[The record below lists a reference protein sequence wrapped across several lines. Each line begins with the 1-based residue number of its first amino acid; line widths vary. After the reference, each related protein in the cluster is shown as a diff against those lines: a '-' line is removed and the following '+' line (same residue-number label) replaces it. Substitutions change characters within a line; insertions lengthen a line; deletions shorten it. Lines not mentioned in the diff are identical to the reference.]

1 MSLPAPKV
9 PISWGELI
17 DKITILEIKRVN
29 IFTPSSLANINKELD
44 CLNEIVFNNTGVEE
58 LVSELKQKLCDVNT
72 RLWKVE
78 DDIRDKEF
86 KCEFDA
92 DFIELARK
100 VYRLNDDRAGLKKS
114 INQALKSE
122 FIEEKSYKDFSS
134 AINILADTKVK
145 CST

>member
-1 MSLPAPKV
+1 MSLSAPKV

-29 IFTPSSLANINKELD
+29 ISTPSSLANINKELD
-44 CLNEIVFNNTGVEE
+44 CLNEIVLNSTGVEE
-58 LVSELKQKLCDVNT
+58 LVSDFKQKLFDVNT

-86 KCEFDA
+86 KREFDT

-122 FIEEKSYKDFSS
+122 FIEEKSYKDFQ
-134 AINILADTKVK
+134 LP
-145 CST
+145 

>member
-1 MSLPAPKV
+1 MSLSAPKV

-29 IFTPSSLANINKELD
+29 ISTPSSLANINKELD
-44 CLNEIVFNNTGVEE
+44 CLNEIVLNNTGAEG
-58 LVSELKQKLCDVNT
+58 LVSDLKQKLCDVNT

-86 KCEFDA
+86 NLEFDA
-92 DFIELARK
+92 TFIELARK
-100 VYRLNDDRAGLKKS
+100 VYRLNDDRARLKKS

-122 FIEEKSYKDFSS
+122 LIEEKSYKDFQ
-134 AINILADTKVK
+134 KP
-145 CST
+145 